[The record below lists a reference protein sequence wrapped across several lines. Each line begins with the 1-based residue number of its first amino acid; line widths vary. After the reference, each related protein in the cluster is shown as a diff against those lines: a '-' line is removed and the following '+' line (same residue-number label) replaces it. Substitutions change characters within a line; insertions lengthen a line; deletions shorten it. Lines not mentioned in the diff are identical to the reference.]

1 MKQETYEQARHTLG
15 LFYSDASTPADVTE
29 RYMKSLPL
37 YERHRIA
44 IGLLRHI
51 VAHEGI
57 AEIPKDLHTCFA
69 CCIDSLNFLVAN
81 KTVPECELASLSECV
96 AVGKDMLGKVKII

>member
-1 MKQETYEQARHTLG
+1 MKVMKQETYEQARHTLG

-44 IGLLRHI
+44 IGLL
-51 VAHEGI
+51 
-57 AEIPKDLHTCFA
+57 
-69 CCIDSLNFLVAN
+69 
-81 KTVPECELASLSECV
+81 
-96 AVGKDMLGKVKII
+96 